1 MTRIKAAGVVA
12 VALAGLVAGTATA
25 AELKIAAGDTGAAL
39 QLLREHLDRFEAE
52 TGHRVSIIE
61 MPSSTTDQLAQYRIW
76 LADRRADLDVLF
88 IDVIWSGLLGAH
100 LRDLSDAAT
109 GVVDAHITEIV
120 ASQTVDGR
128 LVAIPY
134 YTDAPAL
141 YYRTDLLEKHGK
153 NPPETWGDLEVTA
166 REIMAAERVAGNADL
181 WGFVFQ
187 GGLYEGLTCN
197 ALEWVASNDGGTF
210 IDTEG
215 RIVAANANAARALDR
230 VAGWVGSIAP
240 PGVIAYREEESRL
253 FWQAGNAVF
262 MRNWPYAY
270 ALGNAADSAVAG
282 RFDVVPLPRGAE
294 GTGSVATLGGWNAAV
309 SAYSREPE
317 AATELVLFLTS
328 EAIQKDRAI
337 RYSFL
342 PTIAALYD
350 DPEIAAA
357 QPLIPAWREVLANA
371 VPRPSAPTG
380 VHYSQVSQEI
390 WTAAHNTIAGRGTAA
405 ENLAELERRLRFIGA
420 RGWGS

>member
-1 MTRIKAAGVVA
+1 MSGSLRCGAIALLALGTLSGGAA
-12 VALAGLVAGTATA
+12 A
-25 AELKIAAGDTGAAL
+25 AELGIAAGDTGDAL
-39 QLLREHLDRFEAE
+39 ALLREHLDRFEQE
-52 TGHRVSIIE
+52 TGHSVEIVP

-76 LADRRADLDVLF
+76 LADESPRVDVLF
-88 IDVIWSGLLGAH
+88 IDVIWSGLLGGH
-100 LRDLSDAAT
+100 LLDLADAAAD
-109 GVVDAHITEIV
+109 VIDAHIAAIV
-120 ASQTVDGR
+120 DSQTVDGK

-141 YYRTDLLEKHGK
+141 FYRTDLLEKHGK
-153 NPPETWGDLEVTA
+153 APPTTWLELERTA
-166 REIMAAERVAGNADL
+166 AEIVAAERAEGHAGL

-187 GGLYEGLTCN
+187 GAPYEGLTCN

-210 IDTEG
+210 VD
-215 RIVAANANAARALDR
+215 AAGEITIANDNAAAALDL
-230 VAGWVGSIAP
+230 VAGWVGTIAP

-270 ALGNAADSAVAG
+270 ALGNAETSAIAG
-282 RFDVVPLPRGAE
+282 TFDVAPLPRGSNGLA
-294 GTGSVATLGGWNAAV
+294 SAATLGGWNAAV
-309 SAYSREPE
+309 SAYSDAPE
-317 AATELVLFLTS
+317 AAIELALFLTS

-337 RYSFL
+337 RGSFL
-342 PTIAALYD
+342 PTMPALYD

-357 QPLIPAWREVLANA
+357 QPLIPAWRQVVENA

-390 WTAAHNTIAGRGTAA
+390 WTAAHNIIAGEGDAA
-405 ENLAELERRLRFIGA
+405 TNLAELERRLRFIGA
-420 RGWGS
+420 RGW